1 MAKSNR
7 KTNYKIP
14 TRREIMK
21 KYGLS
26 EKQFENLRR
35 RTGERIKN
43 AQLLYDIPDTGLP
56 RINQLIDYALKEK
69 RQQIYTFENIL
80 QAPATRKGKIS
91 RRAKRV
97 AARNITGR
105 SATPH
110 NAGFDIFSRNIHN
123 FNVMRD
129 NLEKAYNNN
138 DNYVYVDFWTPGVPF
153 GMDPEYKIINSE
165 VGRQLAGEINAI
177 WNDYNGMLKAM
188 TADNTNNIYLQIT
201 RRVMEKIS
209 YGVKEG
215 LIVGSY

>member
-1 MAKSNR
+1 MATK
-7 KTNYKIP
+7 NYKIP
-14 TRREIMK
+14 TKREIMS
-21 KYGLS
+21 KYGLD
-26 EKQFENLRR
+26 ERQFENLRR

-105 SATPH
+105 SSTPQ
-110 NAGFDIFSRNIHN
+110 NLGFDIFAQNIHN
-123 FNVMRD
+123 FNIMKD
-129 NLEKAYNNN
+129 NVEKAFDTGQGYEACEM
-138 DNYVYVDFWTPGVPF
+138 WTPGVPF
-153 GMDPEYKIINSE
+153 GTDPDYRIINSE
-165 VGRQLAGEINAI
+165 EGRELAGKINKI
-177 WNDYNGMLKAM
+177 WTEYNGLLKTM
-188 TADNTNNIYLQIT
+188 NEDNANSIYLSIT
-201 RRVMEKIS
+201 RRIMEKIS

-215 LIVGSY
+215 LIVGSP